1 MTSERLQKVL
11 SQAGFGSRRSC
22 EEIIEHQRVTVNG
35 ITATLGTKADIETDL
50 VKVDGKPLTI
60 ERRKKTFILFH
71 KTAGVRTDTDPAD
84 PRPSVRDLI
93 PVEGHLYPVG
103 RLDID
108 AEGLVLMTDDGDLAN
123 RLTHPRYGH
132 EKEYQVLVVGKPD
145 EKQLAA
151 WRRGVV
157 LVDGG
162 KTLPAKVYVQR
173 QKEST
178 TWLKIIMREGR
189 KRQIKEVGKTL
200 GLPVKRIIRTR
211 LATLELGNLK
221 PGSWRNLS
229 EDEIEKLRSSVQKES
244 SAGKKKVTS
253 NQKQS
258 SKTQRK
264 WVEGKN

>member
-1 MTSERLQKVL
+1 MTAERLQKVL
-11 SQAGFGSRRSC
+11 SQAGYGSRRSC
-22 EEIIEHQRVTVNG
+22 EEIIEHKRVTVNG
-35 ITATLGTKADIETDL
+35 IPATLGTKADIETDL
-50 VKVDGKPLTI
+50 VKVDGKPLPVD
-60 ERRKKTFILFH
+60 RRNKTFILFN
-71 KTAGVRTDTDPAD
+71 KTAGVRSDTDPAD
-84 PRPSVRDLI
+84 SRPSVRELI

-157 LVDGG
+157 LADGG

-173 QKEST
+173 QKENT

-221 PGSWRNLS
+221 PGSWRYLS
-229 EDEIEKLRSSVQKES
+229 AEEIEKLRTSVQKEGAARKNRVAIS
-244 SAGKKKVTS
+244 QNQS
-253 NQKQS
+253 NQ
-258 SKTQRK
+258 TQRK
-264 WVEGKN
+264 RVERKP

>member
-1 MTSERLQKVL
+1 M
-11 SQAGFGSRRSC
+11 
-22 EEIIEHQRVTVNG
+22 
-35 ITATLGTKADIETDL
+35 
-50 VKVDGKPLTI
+50 
-60 ERRKKTFILFH
+60 
-71 KTAGVRTDTDPAD
+71 
-84 PRPSVRDLI
+84 
-93 PVEGHLYPVG
+93 
-103 RLDID
+103 
-108 AEGLVLMTDDGDLAN
+108 
-123 RLTHPRYGH
+123 
-132 EKEYQVLVVGKPD
+132 VVGKPD

-173 QKEST
+173 QKENT

-258 SKTQRK
+258 SKIQSKWGERK
-264 WVEGKN
+264 N